1 MFIFLSLVFSMIIPI
16 DKSTPFSTYADFSDN
31 TVVLAKATI
40 MIRHPHTGAW
50 IEADDSIIPSI
61 NLKVTYDENV
71 CLEDTKY
78 VPHAEF
84 FLITYKGAGTYNFFF
99 KVDMKSNEKFG
110 LKLGIF
116 RGSPQN
122 TEITSSIDYHIKD
135 INKNVTGL
143 LDFARSNIDSE
154 ELGNKREKEYI
165 NLYNTM
171 FGLVYKT
178 SLLKIIVL
186 FITIFYINTSV
197 KSFFIT
203 QKIAK

>member
-1 MFIFLSLVFSMIIPI
+1 MFIFLSLVASMIIPI
-16 DKSTPFSTYADFSDN
+16 DKSSSFTTHADFSDN

-40 MIRHPHTGAW
+40 MIKHPHTGSW
-50 IEADDSIIPSI
+50 IEADESIVPSI
-61 NLKVTYDENV
+61 NLKVTYKDNV

-78 VPHAEF
+78 VSHAEF
-84 FLITYKGAGTYNFFF
+84 FLITYKGAGTYIFNF
-99 KVDMKSNEKFG
+99 KTDMKTNDKFG

-135 INKNVTGL
+135 ISKKVTGL
-143 LDFARSNIDSE
+143 LNYARHNMDIE
-154 ELGNKREKEYI
+154 ELGTRNEKEYI
-165 NLYNTM
+165 DLYHTM

-186 FITIFYINTSV
+186 FVTIFYINTSV